1 MRMNK
6 KIVVIGSCNTD
17 MVVNMERLPLPG
29 ETLIGGKFFMNP
41 GGKGANQAVAAAR
54 LGGNVTFV
62 AKVGNDT
69 FGQRAIEQYQAEGI
83 ETRYVKVDGE
93 NPSGVAL
100 IMVDAQGE
108 NSIAV
113 ASGANAQLLPPD
125 IDRAAEA
132 ISKAGILLMQL
143 ETPMRTVDYAARIAK
158 EKGAK
163 VILNPAPAHTLPDSL
178 LRNLYMLIANE
189 TEAEFISGTQI
200 TDMDSVARA
209 ADIISHKGVEHVVIT
224 LGAKGAFV
232 KEKGSYHQ
240 IPGHKVKAVD
250 ATAAGDTFCG
260 ALCVAL
266 SEGKSIT
273 EAVEFANQC
282 AAITVTRM
290 GAQSS
295 VPHRRE
301 VDSPSPERCANT

>member
-83 ETRYVKVDGE
+83 ETRYVMVDGE

-163 VILNPAPAHTLPDSL
+163 VILNPAPAHALPDSL
-178 LRNLYMLIANE
+178 LRNLHMLIANE
-189 TEAEFISGTQI
+189 TETEFLTGVKI
-200 TDMDSVARA
+200 TDMEIVCRA
-209 ADIISHKGVEHVVIT
+209 ADVISDKGVKNVVIT
-224 LGAKGAFV
+224 LGSKGAFV
-232 KEKGSYHQ
+232 KENDTYHKVPA
-240 IPGHKVKAVD
+240 IKVKAVD

-266 SEGKSIT
+266 AERKGIL
-273 EAVEFANQC
+273 EAVEFANKC
-282 AAITVTRM
+282 ASVTVTRM

-295 VPHRRE
+295 LPYRAE
-301 VDSPSPERCANT
+301 IDKMK